1 MLLRNFLLLL
11 EFSHT
16 FVTFSLYTR
25 YQIVEEH
32 INYHPPLMKLD
43 IRILLMPHFTLIP
56 LDNDDETRQPNGWRV
71 FAVYAFFSP
80 PAESLVLTVRVCQL
94 TIYPRPVK

>member
-1 MLLRNFLLLL
+1 MFFIFFSFLFERKHILN
-11 EFSHT
+11 
-16 FVTFSLYTR
+16 TFSLYNKG
-25 YQIVEEH
+25 QIVEEH